1 MLFARPLVVL
11 GLTVLASTAG
21 VLMPS
26 DAAAQQIFRSV
37 GPDGRITFSDRPLGT
52 ASGPKTAAVATAPAG
67 SLDISALPF
76 ELRQAATSYPVTLF
90 SGPEC
95 APCVQGRTLL
105 TGRGIPFSEK
115 TVSTN
120 EDIESLKRLVGVATL
135 PVLAIGPQQ
144 LKGYSE
150 VEWGQFLDAAG
161 YPKTS
166 QLPPAYRLPPA
177 TPLVAAHDAKPA
189 ARLEPSANAAP
200 VAPALPP
207 APPENG
213 GIRF

>member
-1 MLFARPLVVL
+1 MLFARPFVVL
-11 GLTVLASTAG
+11 GLTFLACAAG
-21 VLMPS
+21 GLTPS

-37 GPDGRITFSDRPLGT
+37 GPDGRITFSDRPLGA
-52 ASGPKTAAVATAPAG
+52 ASATKAAAPTTAAG
-67 SLDISALPF
+67 SADLSVLPF
-76 ELRQAATSYPVTLF
+76 ELRQAATTYPVTLF

-95 APCVQGRTLL
+95 APCVQGRSLL
-105 TGRGIPFSEK
+105 TSRGIPFSEK

-135 PVLAIGPQQ
+135 PVLTIGAQQ

-150 VEWGQFLDAAG
+150 VEWGQFLDVAG

-166 QLPPAYRLPPA
+166 QLPPTYRLPPA
-177 TPLVAAHDAKPA
+177 APLVAAHDAKPT
-189 ARLEPSANAAP
+189 ARSEPSASAAP

>member
-1 MLFARPLVVL
+1 MLFARPFVVL
-11 GLTVLASTAG
+11 GLTFLACAAG
-21 VLMPS
+21 GLTPS
-26 DAAAQQIFRSV
+26 DAAAQHIFRSV
-37 GPDGRITFSDRPLGT
+37 APDGRITFSDRPLGG
-52 ASGPKTAAVATAPAG
+52 ASGAKAAAAPTTPAG
-67 SLDISALPF
+67 SADLSALPF

-105 TGRGIPFSEK
+105 TSRGIPFSEK

-120 EDIESLKRLVGVATL
+120 EDIESLQRLVGVATL
-135 PVLAIGPQQ
+135 PVLTVGPQQ

-166 QLPPAYRLPPA
+166 QLPPSYRLPPA
-177 TPLVAAHDAKPA
+177 APLVAAHDAKPT
-189 ARLEPSANAAP
+189 ARPSASAAP